1 MGRPEHAVKPLPA
14 SPMCCTSAFPLCV
27 RKEMEPALKPIVD
40 CGRFSTSWLASKIPA
55 FFIVAGRR
63 DWQSFRKGGSDALL
77 AGGPGSVAGELAM
90 LRLDQEL
97 LIRNISPGGA
107 ADLLAA
113 TLFLD
118 ALEQGQNAIEDN
130 SLSEEVSYGTD

>member
-1 MGRPEHAVKPLPA
+1 
-14 SPMCCTSAFPLCV
+14 
-27 RKEMEPALKPIVD
+27 
-40 CGRFSTSWLASKIPA
+40 
-55 FFIVAGRR
+55 
-63 DWQSFRKGGSDALL
+63 
-77 AGGPGSVAGELAM
+77 M

-130 SLSEEVSYGTD
+130 SLSEEVRYGTD

>member
-1 MGRPEHAVKPLPA
+1 MARLED
-14 SPMCCTSAFPLCV
+14 TCV
-27 RKEMEPALKPIVD
+27 LYRGGAEGLAIV
-40 CGRFSTSWLASKIPA
+40 
-55 FFIVAGRR
+55 
-63 DWQSFRKGGSDALL
+63 QKGASDALL

-130 SLSEEVSYGTD
+130 SLSEEVRYGTD